1 MTMTPATLFGS
12 DKTSPCVRQVYGVS
26 GSGKTVFLNHMLR
39 EAAKDRSFGPLWRA
53 VVYDVKHEGYS
64 SLVKKPTT
72 NHMETVRNMKKQKI
86 TVVHPDIEEA
96 QSTLDGIINHMFGL
110 AQTIEDFSGVLI
122 IEECSTY
129 IRSTVGGIPA
139 SIKRFA
145 TQGRSLGL
153 SLLLVNQRSLSN
165 RWTDSQSN
173 SLTMFRQP
181 IPDADALKKK
191 WGVNGEE
198 VNAKLAEKPFSFAHF
213 DLESLNI
220 SYYNP
225 IEMPPPTA
233 KPVDGSEKE
242 RKTKVP
248 KGPDLYRLIGKI
260 S

>member
-1 MTMTPATLFGS
+1 MNMTPATLFGA

-39 EAAKDRSFGPLWRA
+39 EASKDRSFGPMWRA
-53 VVYDVKHEGYS
+53 VVFDVKHSGYED
-64 SLVKKPTT
+64 LVKKPTT
-72 NHMETVRNMKKQKI
+72 NHMETIRNMKKHKI

-96 QSTLDGIINHMFGL
+96 QSSLDAIINHMFGL
-110 AQTIEDFSGVLI
+110 AQSVEDFTGVLI
-122 IEECSTY
+122 IEESSTY

-191 WGVNGEE
+191 WGINGEE
-198 VNAKLAEKPFSFAHF
+198 MNSKLAEKPFSFAHF

-225 IEMPPPTA
+225 IELPPPTL
-233 KPVDGSEKE
+233 KPVDGSEKKKE
-242 RKTKVP
+242 AKVP
-248 KGPDLYRLIGKI
+248 KGPDLYKWLQKMT
-260 S
+260 